1 MSNTGPSNQQFED
14 LCEALRFKIKAF
26 KRENPNL
33 SGLQIAKI
41 FGMASSTLNR
51 IENRS
56 IRTPSLDQV
65 VKVLR
70 GVGAHGELIEFMD
83 EFYPAISDSFRK
95 HIVVHENVK
104 SDEDVMKLIFEEGNF
119 RIFIL
124 AICGRGVSQDYIKT
138 NLGQEGQLRAE
149 KLEVAGIIE
158 KKEGIYTLNPN
169 CKLRFSKAYAKKLH
183 LQLISDQF
191 VPQNTNG
198 IETGIAITSTCS
210 VRDQKVIDE
219 VKKILREAKEK
230 IHQLVDSEESK
241 GDVKYFFTMCCDT
254 IS

>member
-1 MSNTGPSNQQFED
+1 MSNSGPSNQQFED

-95 HIVVHENVK
+95 HIEIKNDVK
-104 SDEDVMKLIFEEGNF
+104 PDEFIMKLIFEPGNY
-119 RIFIL
+119 RVFIL
-124 AICGRGVSQDYIKT
+124 SACGNGVTEDYIKST
-138 NLGQEGQLRAE
+138 LGLDGILRAE
-149 KLEVAGIIE
+149 KLKDKGILSLKDGRYSLE
-158 KKEGIYTLNPN
+158 KDSPVSFNKIFAKDFLINLIQDQYTVENN
-169 CKLRFSKAYAKKLH
+169 
-183 LQLISDQF
+183 
-191 VPQNTNG
+191 NG
-198 IETGIAITSTCS
+198 IETGIAIASTCS
-210 VRDQKVIDE
+210 VRDQKTIDE
-219 VKKILREAKEK
+219 VKRILKNAKES
-230 IHQLVDSEESK
+230 IHRLVDSEEGK
-241 GDVKYFFTMCCDT
+241 GDIKYFFTICCDT